1 MERKFSFDDMNFV
14 AKSERV
20 GDTLRV
26 GIYDAWNDCRL
37 QADYPASVKSKARSR
52 GKAAA
57 APPSA
62 EQQAIDDLIAA
73 FKLKVEA
80 GEIDLA

>member
-1 MERKFSFDDMNFV
+1 MERKFSFDDMTFV

-20 GDTLRV
+20 GDLIRV

-37 QADYPASVKSKARSR
+37 QADYPASVKSKAKAK

-57 APPSA
+57 NPPA
-62 EQQAIDDLIAA
+62 EQQALDDLIAA
-73 FKLKVEA
+73 FKVKVED